1 MANDTE
7 QQELAQLRERA
18 QRRAW
23 IDQRL
28 TDLYATED
36 DALRQAR
43 ETTEASGMPAI
54 QISPSQGRL
63 LQMLVRMA
71 GARNVLEIGALGG
84 YSGIWLARGL
94 PADGRF
100 LSLELSEK
108 HAEVARASLASA
120 QIAAKTEVR
129 VGPAAETLPTLTA
142 EAPFDLIFIDA
153 DKGGYPVY
161 LDWALRLIRPG
172 GVIVADN
179 CVRGGG
185 PLAEQLDNDA
195 SPETRALAEYDRSV
209 ASNPRLLS
217 VALPMDEDGMDG
229 FVVSVVQ
236 G

>member
-1 MANDTE
+1 MAQPSEE
-7 QQELAQLRERA
+7 QALAQFREQA
-18 QRRAW
+18 ERRAW
-23 IDQRL
+23 IEQRL
-28 TDLYATED
+28 TDLYAAED
-36 DALRQAR
+36 DALRAAR
-43 ETTEASGMPAI
+43 AATEASGMPAI

-63 LQMLVRMA
+63 LQMLVRMT

-108 HAEVARASLASA
+108 HAQVARASLARA
-120 QIAAKTEVR
+120 GIAARTEVR
-129 VGPAAETLPTLTA
+129 VGPAADTLPTLNA

-161 LDWALRLIRPG
+161 LEWALRLIRPG

-185 PLAEQLDNDA
+185 PLAESLDDA
-195 SPETRALAEYDRSV
+195 SPETRAIAEYDRSV

-229 FVVSVVQ
+229 FVISVVQ